1 MTPTTKT
8 VTVQNVRNLIADIHS
23 FVVTGRMD
31 TREYV
36 AHLQAVRDAI
46 IAERKLKTDNYK
58 NLVGKTQ
65 LRKESKAAFAAM
77 RDWAIAHTN
86 PFWHAPAVA

>member
-1 MTPTTKT
+1 MTAKIM
-8 VTVQNVRNLIADIHS
+8 TVQNVRNLIADIHS

-36 AHLQAVRDAI
+36 VHLQAVRNAI
-46 IAERKLKTDNYK
+46 VNERKLTTGDYK
-58 NLVGKTQ
+58 SLVGKTQ
-65 LRKESKAAFAAM
+65 LRKESKVAYAAM
-77 RDWAIAHTN
+77 RNWAIAHTN

>member
-8 VTVQNVRNLIADIHS
+8 VTVQNVRNLVIDIHP

-31 TREYV
+31 TREFA
-36 AHLQAVRDAI
+36 AHLQALRNAI
-46 IAERKLKTDNYK
+46 VAERKLTTGDYHG
-58 NLVGKTQ
+58 LVGGTQ